1 MRTSIIKQLGV
12 FGLATLFAAQAIAT
26 ADDEAIR
33 ERITLIGDVCV
44 EGDEGCGVAAP
55 VASAGP
61 KSPDDIYNNNCTAC
75 HATGAAGAPVKGNK
89 AAWAPR
95 IAQGMDVLFDH
106 AWNGLNGMPAK
117 GLCMDCSEDD
127 IKATIKFMV
136 DASK

>member
-1 MRTSIIKQLGV
+1 MIKLLGV
-12 FGLATLFAAQAIAT
+12 FGLATLFAVQALAT
-26 ADDEAIR
+26 SDDDAIR

-55 VASAGP
+55 TASAGP
-61 KSPDDIYNNNCTAC
+61 KNPSDVYAANCTAC
-75 HATGAAGAPVKGNK
+75 HSTGAAGAPIKGNK

-95 IAQGMDVLFDH
+95 IAQGLDVLFEH
-106 AWNGLNGMPAK
+106 AWNGFNGMPAK

-127 IKATIKFMV
+127 IKATIKWMV